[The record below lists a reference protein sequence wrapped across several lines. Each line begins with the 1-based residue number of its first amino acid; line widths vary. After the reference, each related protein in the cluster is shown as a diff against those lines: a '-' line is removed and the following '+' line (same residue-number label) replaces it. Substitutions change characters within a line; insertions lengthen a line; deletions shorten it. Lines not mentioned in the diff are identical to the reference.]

1 MILDVKG
8 IRRGLIVLAVVAVMV
23 TVSGCASLVAG
34 GLAGAGEAMQEN
46 AERAR

>member
-1 MILDVKG
+1 MKSAVSA
-8 IRRGLIVLAVVAVMV
+8 IRRGLIALALVAVVVL
-23 TVSGCASLVAG
+23 VSGCGALVAG